1 MTAEKRPLE
10 GNVEGAPEGNA
21 EGATV
26 EKESKLPKVD
36 TPIDIPSVPE
46 NESAE
51 RLPRTDAS
59 SIAPEPPQAS
69 GETAVPASAET
80 RASPPDAPGVDLPP
94 DPAVKNTD
102 ATSVPEQTLADKTDG
117 ASPVPDSVK
126 PEAHV
131 DVSPAP
137 ENSETVVN
145 TVVSKEADA
154 APLASKPAAEDNE
167 KVANTGASPAIVV
180 TKIRKLRSANSK
192 ASPSSE
198 PIPDGDHVTKQESLS
213 PEPVPED
220 AINEAEDADDALEI
234 FDDDDAEQILQTK
247 MRHGYTHILEEE
259 EPNMEKFI
267 LQRKKELADN
277 YELELDEIE

>member
-1 MTAEKRPLE
+1 VKPEAHVD
-10 GNVEGAPEGNA
+10 VE
-21 EGATV
+21 
-26 EKESKLPKVD
+26 
-36 TPIDIPSVPE
+36 I
-46 NESAE
+46 
-51 RLPRTDAS
+51 
-59 SIAPEPPQAS
+59 PQADKTD
-69 GETAVPASAET
+69 G
-80 RASPPDAPGVDLPP
+80 ASPVPDSVKPEAHVDVEIP
-94 DPAVKNTD
+94 
-102 ATSVPEQTLADKTDG
+102 LADKTDG

-131 DVSPAP
+131 DVEIPQADKTDCASPVPDSVKPEAHVDVSPAP
-137 ENSETVVN
+137 ENLQTVVN

-154 APLASKPAAEDNE
+154 APHGSSKLAAEDNE
-167 KVANTGASPAIVV
+167 KVACDTVASPAIVV